1 MLLDFSADRTAVSDK
16 MKETV
21 FDLCQGL
28 PLKIIN
34 LPKTN
39 TTTTTNKTSGQTSSG
54 GGKKRND
61 VVKLLKTY
69 ESLRYGKRNEMSPDK
84 QKKNK
89 RNRGREDTERT
100 HIEQEDTSKKTKKR

>member
-39 TTTTTNKTSGQTSSG
+39 TTTNKTSGQTSSG

>member
-1 MLLDFSADRTAVSDK
+1 MIKMLLDFSADRTAVSDK

-39 TTTTTNKTSGQTSSG
+39 TTTNKTSGQTSSG
-54 GGKKRND
+54 L
-61 VVKLLKTY
+61 VVVQ
-69 ESLRYGKRNEMSPDK
+69 RMVWRPRH
-84 QKKNK
+84 Q
-89 RNRGREDTERT
+89 
-100 HIEQEDTSKKTKKR
+100 